1 MKKVGFIV
9 NPIAGMGGKVALK
22 GTDGENIVEKAKE
35 LGAEQESPQKAEM
48 ALKSLKAEL
57 KKQSSVELITFPHLM
72 GEELLKNS
80 GLNYQVIGSIKENN
94 TTAEDTK
101 RAARLMK
108 EEHQVD
114 LILFAGGDGT
124 ARDVYDALK
133 LELPALGIPAGVKI
147 HSAVYAT
154 TPKNAGIIAARFID
168 GEISATEEAE
178 VMDIDE
184 KEFRKGRV
192 TAKLYGYLKVPV
204 ERRLRQ
210 NLKSGSA
217 DSEERA
223 AEAIAAGIIE
233 EMEKDCLYLVGPG
246 TTTRPIMQKLGLEC
260 SLLGV
265 DAVADKKLIALDLRE
280 ADILELLDQYPK
292 AKIIVTAI
300 GGQGYIFGRGN
311 QQFSEKVLKRVTKKN
326 IIVAATRNKL
336 SALDGPLLIDTPDPE
351 TNKELAGYYKVVI
364 GHQDFM
370 MQKAE

>member
-48 ALKSLKAEL
+48 ALESLKTEL
-57 KKQSSVELITFPHLM
+57 KEADQIKLITFPHLM
-72 GEELLKNS
+72 GEELLKKS
-80 GLNYQVIGSIKENN
+80 GLNYQVIGSIEKNN

-108 EEHQVD
+108 EEHKVD
-114 LILFAGGDGT
+114 LLLFAGGDGT
-124 ARDVYDALK
+124 ARDVYDALE
-133 LELPALGIPAGVKI
+133 LEVPALGIPAGVKI

-154 TPKNAGIIAARFID
+154 TPQNAGIIAARFIK
-168 GEISATEEAE
+168 GQISATEEAE

-233 EMEKDCLYLVGPG
+233 VMEKDCLYLVGPG
-246 TTTRPIMQKLGLEC
+246 TTTRPIMQKLNLDY

-265 DAVADKKLIALDLRE
+265 DAVANKELIGLDLRE
-280 ADILELLDQYPK
+280 ADILQLLKKYSK

-311 QQFSEKVLKRVTKKN
+311 QQFSEKVLNKVGKKN

-336 SALDGPLLIDTPDPE
+336 SALNGPLLIDTPDPSL
-351 TNKELAGYYKVVI
+351 NKELAGYYKVVI

>member
-22 GTDGENIVEKAKE
+22 GTDGKNIVKKAKE

-48 ALKSLKAEL
+48 ALKSLKEEL
-57 KKQSSVELITFPHLM
+57 KKEAEVELITFPHLM

-80 GLNYQVIGSIKENN
+80 GLSYQVIGSIEKDN

-108 EEHQVD
+108 EKYQVD
-114 LILFAGGDGT
+114 LLLFAGGDGT
-124 ARDVYDALK
+124 ARDVYDALN
-133 LELPALGIPAGVKI
+133 LDLPALGIPAGVKI

-154 TPKNAGIIAARFID
+154 TPKNAGIIAARFIE

-233 EMEKDCLYLVGPG
+233 TMKKDCLYLVGPG
-246 TTTRPIMQKLGLEC
+246 TTTRPIMQKLGLEY

-265 DAVADKKLIALDLRE
+265 DAVANKELLALDLRE
-280 ADILELLDQYPK
+280 ADILDLLEQYPE

-311 QQFSEKVLKRVTKKN
+311 QQFSEKVLKKVGKKN

-336 SALDGPLLIDTPDPE
+336 SALNGPLLIDTPEPAL
-351 TNKELAGYYKVVI
+351 NKKLAGYYKVVI